1 MGLIMLK
8 DEQMIIRVPSEL
20 KSEFQHAALAADRPA
35 AQILREF
42 MRDFV
47 AKNRTSGVVAPI
59 GSTAEERK
67 VALNFGRAS
76 VALEGFS
83 VSSEA
88 QVQQERWVRGE
99 ITMEECIANIKQAHQ
114 GA

>member
-1 MGLIMLK
+1 MLK
-8 DEQMIIRVPSEL
+8 DEQMIIRLPGEL
-20 KSEFQHAALAADRPA
+20 KAEFQQAAETADRPA

-47 AKNRTSGVVAPI
+47 AKNRISAVLNTTP
-59 GSTAEERK
+59 STVEERK
-67 VALNFGRAS
+67 AAVNFGRAS
-76 VALEGFS
+76 VALEGLT

-88 QVQQERWVRGE
+88 QAQQERWVRGE
-99 ITMEECIANIKQAHQ
+99 ITMDECIAGIKQAHQ

>member
-1 MGLIMLK
+1 MLK

-20 KSEFQHAALAADRPA
+20 KSEFQLAAQVADRPA

-47 AKNRTSGVVAPI
+47 AKNRTPNVPATT

-67 VALNFGRAS
+67 AAMNFGRAS

-83 VSSEA
+83 VSSEDQA
-88 QVQQERWVRGE
+88 QQERWVRGE
-99 ITMEECIANIKQAHQ
+99 ITMEECIANIKHAYQRA
-114 GA
+114 

>member
-1 MGLIMLK
+1 MLK

-20 KSEFQHAALAADRPA
+20 KSEFQHAAQVADRPA

-47 AKNRTSGVVAPI
+47 AKNRNPGIPATT
-59 GSTAEERK
+59 GSTVEERK
-67 VALNFGRAS
+67 AAMNFGRAS

-83 VSSEA
+83 VSSEDQA
-88 QVQQERWVRGE
+88 QQERWVRGE
-99 ITMEECIANIKQAHQ
+99 ITMEECIANIKRAYQ

>member
-1 MGLIMLK
+1 MLK
-8 DEQMIIRVPSEL
+8 DEQMIIRVPGEL
-20 KSEFQHAALAADRPA
+20 KAEFQQAAEIADRPA

-47 AKNRTSGVVAPI
+47 AKNKVSAVLDMTPPTV
-59 GSTAEERK
+59 EERK
-67 VALNFGRAS
+67 AAVNFGRAS
-76 VALEGFS
+76 VALEGLT

-88 QVQQERWVRGE
+88 QAQQERWVRGE
-99 ITMEECIANIKQAHQ
+99 ITMEECIAGIKQAHQ